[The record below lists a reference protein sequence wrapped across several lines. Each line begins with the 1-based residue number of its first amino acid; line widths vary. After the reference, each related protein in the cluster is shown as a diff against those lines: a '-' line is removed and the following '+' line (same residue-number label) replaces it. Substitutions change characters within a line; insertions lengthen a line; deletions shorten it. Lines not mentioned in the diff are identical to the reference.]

1 MKLSIVDE
9 KNEKEP
15 IPPVMIL
22 CALQLGVLEVGS
34 KDIRPSLPLSLAV
47 TASVT
52 ATVRTFADAN
62 GGLTLTLSWRN
73 PDPTS
78 RTPNWS
84 AHGIITGGIG
94 SFSFFSST
102 MDNFIYN

>member
-15 IPPVMIL
+15 IPPVMIP

-34 KDIRPSLPLSLAV
+34 GFRQLSVNVRPPLASANVLTVAVTLAV
-47 TASVT
+47 TAK
-52 ATVRTFADAN
+52 
-62 GGLTLTLSWRN
+62 LSGSDGRMSF
-73 PDPTS
+73 DPTS

-84 AHGIITGGIG
+84 AHRIITGGIG